1 LGLTNITL
9 KALDILAVDEDLGQF
24 DYILAHGVYSWVPA
38 AVRDKMLAI
47 CRQHLTPNGVAYI
60 SYNTYPGWRMHGAI
74 RDMMLFHTQ
83 HLTQPQERTREA
95 RDLLDFLGEA
105 ILTDSTPHAQFLHS
119 YVNYVN
125 ERFLPKE
132 DDVYLYHNELSEI
145 NEPVYFYQFA
155 EHAAKHGLRY
165 LAEAEFKAVLAG
177 NLPPAVTA
185 KLRQMAKNTIALEQY
200 MDFLRN
206 RTFRQTLLCHQE
218 VELKS
223 KLSPERLA
231 AFAMASAALP
241 ETSELD
247 IQAVTVERFRAPN
260 GDSLATDHPVT
271 KAAMLHLSQIWPQAV
286 PFQALLTAAYQ
297 RLNGSGPAGVDPTR
311 FTQDMQILGANLLK
325 AYGYNDDLV
334 EFHVH
339 PPRFVT
345 QVSDRP
351 IVSPVA
357 RLQAKDTRHVTNLR
371 HESVKLDGLAYHLIP
386 YLDGNW
392 GREGLLQILKEWAN
406 EGIIEVRQ
414 GDELITEAAQIE
426 RALPNMLETALQGL
440 ANAALLVEEI

>member
-1 LGLTNITL
+1 
-9 KALDILAVDEDLGQF
+9 
-24 DYILAHGVYSWVPA
+24 
-38 AVRDKMLAI
+38 
-47 CRQHLTPNGVAYI
+47 
-60 SYNTYPGWRMHGAI
+60 
-74 RDMMLFHTQ
+74 
-83 HLTQPQERTREA
+83 
-95 RDLLDFLGEA
+95 
-105 ILTDSTPHAQFLHS
+105 
-119 YVNYVN
+119 
-125 ERFLPKE
+125 
-132 DDVYLYHNELSEI
+132 
-145 NEPVYFYQFA
+145 
-155 EHAAKHGLRY
+155 
-165 LAEAEFKAVLAG
+165 
-177 NLPPAVTA
+177 
-185 KLRQMAKNTIALEQY
+185 
-200 MDFLRN
+200 
-206 RTFRQTLLCHQE
+206 
-218 VELKS
+218 
-223 KLSPERLA
+223 
-231 AFAMASAALP
+231 
-241 ETSELD
+241 
-247 IQAVTVERFRAPN
+247 
-260 GDSLATDHPVT
+260 
-271 KAAMLHLSQIWPQAV
+271 
-286 PFQALLTAAYQ
+286 
-297 RLNGSGPAGVDPTR
+297 
-311 FTQDMQILGANLLK
+311 LLK